1 MDGLALRLLERL
13 LRGGGGPVAGLA
25 GALGCGLGAVV
36 GAAEALRGAGCVI
49 DEHPQGGLSLSASGL
64 GCWADYVEW
73 RHGSGLGGRCLVY
86 RETASTQEAARRA
99 VRRWS
104 DEGRGRGLVV
114 LADHQSAGR
123 GRLGRRWVDRP
134 GEAVLMTVALRGGAT
149 ADRLMLGACIAVC
162 ETVEALGGPAPTI
175 RWPNDVLIDGRKL
188 AGMLIEREGEDW
200 LLGLGLNVGAAD
212 EATDEATDEAAG
224 GGVEGGRP
232 ASLRAEG
239 VASDRLRV
247 VDALLGRLG
256 EAVGGRDD
264 AGLLA
269 GWRARSGLVGRRAT
283 ASCDGREL
291 RGRVVDLDAREGLV
305 MAVDRGPIVRLPA
318 ATTRLSEVGGV

>member
-1 MDGLALRLLERL
+1 
-13 LRGGGGPVAGLA
+13 
-25 GALGCGLGAVV
+25 
-36 GAAEALRGAGCVI
+36 
-49 DEHPQGGLSLSASGL
+49 
-64 GCWADYVEW
+64 
-73 RHGSGLGGRCLVY
+73 
-86 RETASTQEAARRA
+86 
-99 VRRWS
+99 
-104 DEGRGRGLVV
+104 
-114 LADHQSAGR
+114 
-123 GRLGRRWVDRP
+123 
-134 GEAVLMTVALRGGAT
+134 MTVALRGGAT

-200 LLGLGLNVGAAD
+200 LLGLGLNVGA
-212 EATDEATDEAAG
+212 TDEAAG
-224 GGVEGGRP
+224 EAEGGGIEGGRP

-269 GWRARSGLVGRRAT
+269 GWRARSGLVGCRAT